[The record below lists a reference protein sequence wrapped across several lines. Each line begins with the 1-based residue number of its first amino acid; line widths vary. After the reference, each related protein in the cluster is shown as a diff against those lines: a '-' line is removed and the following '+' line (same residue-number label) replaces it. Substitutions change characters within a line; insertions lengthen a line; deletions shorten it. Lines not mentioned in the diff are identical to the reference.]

1 MAFDYSKYD
10 RMFNSDTM
18 RGAGFAEASGDYPE
32 IPDGKYE
39 CDLIDMELTESKSSH
54 LPMIK
59 AQFEIIDGDFKGNYI
74 YICKMVTDKMD
85 KRNVS
90 DVAKANSFL
99 KSLDSVS
106 DEDIHFESM
115 RQYDDLVLKVFDE
128 AKKQNF
134 STKSAR
140 KHQARVIQTL
150 GFLLSLMKSES
161 DSPLLVRGLI

>member
-1 MAFDYSKYD
+1 MSFDYSKYD

-18 RGAGFAEASGDYPE
+18 RGAGFAETPSDYPE

-39 CDLIDMELTESKSSH
+39 CDLIDLELTVSKNSH

-74 YICKMVTDKMD
+74 FICKMVTDRMD

-115 RQYDDLVLKVFDE
+115 RQYDGLVLKVFDE
-128 AKKQNF
+128 AIKQKLQYEVSKKTSSKGYTN
-134 STKSAR
+134 TWISAVFD
-140 KHQARVIQTL
+140 A
-150 GFLLSLMKSES
+150 E
-161 DSPLLVRGLI
+161 

>member
-1 MAFDYSKYD
+1 MSFDYSKYD

-18 RGAGFAEASGDYPE
+18 RGAGFAETTGDYPE

-59 AQFEIIDGDFKGNYI
+59 AQFEIIDGDFKGNYMF
-74 YICKMVTDKMD
+74 ICKMVTDKMD

-128 AKKQNF
+128 AKKQKLQYEVSKKTSSKGYTN
-134 STKSAR
+134 TWISA
-140 KHQARVIQTL
+140 V
-150 GFLLSLMKSES
+150 FDEE
-161 DSPLLVRGLI
+161 